1 MKKSALLLFIT
12 AILTGFNA
20 NAQVSSDLG
29 TWSSIQM
36 NKLFGKAF
44 AMVRLEHRS
53 FEHIGATECYFAMA
67 GAGYKFNTWLS
78 GDLSYE
84 FWKIPS
90 ANNVT
95 THKAVASLTGTLT
108 RDALAVS
115 LREKYELAFN
125 AEGGAPSGTLRSRL
139 RTQYKFP
146 RVPLTP
152 YIMFEFFNGFNG
164 TGWIRSLHY
173 IGTEIRI
180 SNHST
185 FDLFYMYH
193 LFNKA
198 DNAYACNI
206 LGIGYLLT
214 L

>member
-1 MKKSALLLFIT
+1 MNKTGFLLCVA
-12 AILTGFNA
+12 AILYSINA
-20 NAQVSSDLG
+20 KAQVSTDLG
-29 TWSSIQM
+29 TWSSIQI
-36 NKLFGKAF
+36 NKPLGKVF
-44 AMVRLEHRS
+44 AMARLEHRS
-53 FEHIGATECYFAMA
+53 FENIGATECYFAMA
-67 GAGYKFNTWLS
+67 GAGYRFTDWLS
-78 GDLSYE
+78 ADLSYE

-90 ANNVT
+90 ANNIT
-95 THKAVASLTGTLT
+95 THKAVACLTGSLKC
-108 RDALAVS
+108 DALTVS

-125 AEGGAPSGTLRSRL
+125 VGKGAPSGTLRSRL
-139 RTQYKFP
+139 RTQYRFP

-180 SNHST
+180 SNHSA

-193 LFNKA
+193 LFHKA

-206 LGIGYLLT
+206 LGIGYILT